1 MEKTEVKTTSE
12 AEAKKAE
19 STLSDDAWRQ
29 HVASAAKFL
38 GSDAEYCRR
47 FGLDTKLFRVNK
59 KKFRVTK
66 SKARPA
72 APSAFVKV
80 EQAAAAPR
88 AESPAPKRPSAAVAP
103 LPDARWVAEFIAALL
118 VAMR

>member
-1 MEKTEVKTTSE
+1 MEKIEVATMGE
-12 AEAKKAE
+12 AETKKAE
-19 STLSDDAWRQ
+19 PTLSDDAWRL

-47 FGLDTKLFRVNK
+47 FGLDPKVFRVNK
-59 KKFRVTK
+59 KKFRAAK

-80 EQAAAAPR
+80 EQAPAVPR
-88 AESPAPKRPSAAVAP
+88 AEAPAPRRPSAAVAP
-103 LPDARWVAEFIAALL
+103 LPDARWVAEFVAALL

>member
-1 MEKTEVKTTSE
+1 MEKTEVTTMTE
-12 AEAKKAE
+12 AETKKAE
-19 STLSDDAWRQ
+19 PPLSDDAWRQ
-29 HVASAAKFL
+29 HIASAAKFL

-47 FGLDTKLFRVNK
+47 LGLDPKIFRVNK
-59 KKFRVTK
+59 KKFRATK

-80 EQAAAAPR
+80 EQTAAAPR
-88 AESPAPKRPSAAVAP
+88 AESLAPKRPSAAVVP
-103 LPDARWVAEFIAALL
+103 LPDARWLAEFIAALL

>member
-1 MEKTEVKTTSE
+1 MEKTEVTTTTE

-19 STLSDDAWRQ
+19 PPLSDDAWRQ
-29 HVASAAKFL
+29 HIASAAKFL

-47 FGLDTKLFRVNK
+47 FGLEPKVFRVNK
-59 KKFRVTK
+59 KKFRATR

-72 APSAFVKV
+72 APSVFVKV
-80 EQAAAAPR
+80 EQAAAAPH
-88 AESPAPKRPSAAVAP
+88 AESSAPKRASPTVAP
-103 LPDARWVAEFIAALL
+103 LPDARWMAEFIAALL